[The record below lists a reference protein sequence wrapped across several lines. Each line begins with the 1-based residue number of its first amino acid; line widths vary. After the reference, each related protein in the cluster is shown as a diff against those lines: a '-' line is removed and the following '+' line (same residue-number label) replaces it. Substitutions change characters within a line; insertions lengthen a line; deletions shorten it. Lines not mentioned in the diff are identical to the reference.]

1 MRFTKPRD
9 LLAAGLVAGLL
20 AHLLTRLAYDTL
32 PPLPT
37 FAGFTLLVIA
47 IVNGWL
53 AFSLRARILRKPGA
67 RPVEPLTAAR
77 AVAFAKA
84 SSLLGAIML
93 GAWAGVLVYVLPA
106 RGEFEAADHDTVSG
120 VVGAVCAAVLIAAA
134 LWLERCCKTPDD
146 PHPDQ

>member
-20 AHLLTRLAYDTL
+20 AHLLIRLAYDTL

-47 IVNGWL
+47 AVNLWL

-67 RPVEPLTAAR
+67 QPLEPLTAAR

-84 SSLLGAIML
+84 SSVLGAIML
-93 GAWAGVLVYVLPA
+93 GAWGGVLAHVLPA
-106 RGEFEAADHDTVSG
+106 RGEFEAADHDVVSAT
-120 VVGAVCAAVLIAAA
+120 VGAVCAAALIAAA
-134 LWLERCCKTPDD
+134 LWLERCCKTPED